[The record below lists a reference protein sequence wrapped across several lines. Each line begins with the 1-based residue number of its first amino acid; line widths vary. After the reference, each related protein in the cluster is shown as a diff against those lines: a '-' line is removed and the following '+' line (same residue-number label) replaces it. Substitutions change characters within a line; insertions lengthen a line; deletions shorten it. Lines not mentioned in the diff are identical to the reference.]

1 MTKAEKKER
10 ETENIIALTLWEE
23 WTDSLIKGEEDAE
36 EVGEFMAL
44 YGVKS
49 DTAPIV
55 LMYKAFVGGLGK
67 GMEHVERIEAI
78 AQEKTRATTA

>member
-36 EVGEFMAL
+36 EVGGV
-44 YGVKS
+44 YGPVWSKKRYRAYS
-49 DTAPIV
+49 A
-55 LMYKAFVGGLGK
+55 
-67 GMEHVERIEAI
+67 HV
-78 AQEKTRATTA
+78 